1 MSDALLSTLA
11 EALAE
16 LVTAVETSDD
26 EDLDPDTAVKWLE
39 NTGHTLAGLGAADRR
54 ALDGLFREAALRR
67 PPGPWREELL
77 KVSAGF
83 GLTVGLTEEPTDGLP
98 GGLTERLNGEPTEG
112 RNSGPTAELTERLN
126 SGLTAE
132 VTERLTSGL
141 TAEATERLTSGLTAE
156 VTEGL
161 TSGLTAEVTEA
172 THSATCDAALE
183 SARRFATTVRAAD
196 PATPVPTCPGWT
208 LADLTRHLGT
218 VHRWAE
224 ELVRTRARARVLA
237 RDVPLDLPADPEAY
251 PDWLAAGAER
261 FAATAREADPDAPV
275 WSPGADPHV
284 RHYPRHVLFE
294 TLVHL
299 ADAELA
305 VAGTAGPVDPGT
317 AADAIDHFLGNAPYI
332 PWIAEPLAHLD
343 RDGAVLRLTA
353 RDTGAV
359 WTLALGGGGFT
370 WTRDSRGAGVRR
382 GAEPTAGVAADTG
395 ELLLL
400 LHRRYPAD
408 DPRFTH
414 SGDRELLDDWLA
426 ATAL

>member
-16 LVTAVETSDD
+16 LVTVVETSDD

-39 NTGHTLAGLGAADRR
+39 STAYTLGRLGAADRR
-54 ALDGLFREAALRR
+54 TLDGLFREAALRQ
-67 PPGPWREELL
+67 PEGPWRDELL
-77 KVSAGF
+77 KVSEGF
-83 GLTVGLTEEPTDGLP
+83 GLT
-98 GGLTERLNGEPTEG
+98 EG
-112 RNSGPTAELTERLN
+112 PAGVAHAAACE
-126 SGLTAE
+126 
-132 VTERLTSGL
+132 
-141 TAEATERLTSGLTAE
+141 
-156 VTEGL
+156 
-161 TSGLTAEVTEA
+161 
-172 THSATCDAALE
+172 AALE
-183 SARRFATTVRAAD
+183 TARRFAATVRAAD

-218 VHRWAE
+218 VHHWAGH
-224 ELVRTRARARVLA
+224 LVRTRATVRVLA
-237 RDVPLDLPADPEAY
+237 RDVPLDLPADPAAY

-305 VAGTAGPVDPGT
+305 VAGTAGPLDPGT

-343 RDGAVLRLTA
+343 RDGAVLRLAA

-370 WTRDSRGAGVRR
+370 WTRGTDGG
-382 GAEPTAGVAADTG
+382 EPTAGVAADTG

-400 LHRRYPAD
+400 LHRRYAAD

-414 SGDRELLDDWLA
+414 TGDRDLLDDWLA

>member
-16 LVTAVETSDD
+16 LVTEVETSAD
-26 EDLDPDTAVKWLE
+26 EILARDTAVKWLE
-39 NTGHTLAGLGAADRR
+39 NTAQTLRTLGPADRR
-54 ALDGLFREAALRR
+54 ALDGLLREAALRH
-67 PPGPWREELL
+67 PPGPRREELL
-77 KVSAGF
+77 SVSEGF
-83 GLTVGLTEEPTDGLP
+83 GLTEDPH
-98 GGLTERLNGEPTEG
+98 
-112 RNSGPTAELTERLN
+112 TAICE
-126 SGLTAE
+126 
-132 VTERLTSGL
+132 
-141 TAEATERLTSGLTAE
+141 
-156 VTEGL
+156 
-161 TSGLTAEVTEA
+161 
-172 THSATCDAALE
+172 AALE
-183 SARRFATTVRAAD
+183 SARRFAATVRTAD

-208 LADLTRHLGT
+208 LADLTRHVGT

-224 ELVRTRARARVLA
+224 HLVRTGATTRVLA
-237 RDVPLDLPADPEAY
+237 RDVPLDAPADPAAY
-251 PDWLAAGAER
+251 PGWLAAGAER

-294 TLVHL
+294 TVVHL

-305 VAGTAGPVDPGT
+305 VAGAAGPLDPGT

-332 PWIAEPLAHLD
+332 PRIAEPLAHLG
-343 RDGAVLRLTA
+343 RDGAVLRLSA

-359 WTLALGGGGFT
+359 WTVALGGGGFT
-370 WTRDSRGAGVRR
+370 WSRGSG

-400 LHRRYPAD
+400 LHRRYGAD

-414 SGDRELLDDWLA
+414 TGDRDLLDDWLA

>member
-39 NTGHTLAGLGAADRR
+39 NTGHTLGGLGAADRR
-54 ALDGLFREAALRR
+54 ALDGLFREAALRQ

-83 GLTVGLTEEPTDGLP
+83 GLTEGLTGEPTDGPTDGLNGGP
-98 GGLTERLNGEPTEG
+98 TDGPTDGLNGGLTG
-112 RNSGPTAELTERLN
+112 ELTEAPHP
-126 SGLTAE
+126 T
-132 VTERLTSGL
+132 
-141 TAEATERLTSGLTAE
+141 
-156 VTEGL
+156 
-161 TSGLTAEVTEA
+161 
-172 THSATCDAALE
+172 TCDAALE
-183 SARRFATTVRAAD
+183 SARRFAETVRAAD
-196 PATPVPTCPGWT
+196 PATPVPTCPDWT

-224 ELVRTRARARVLA
+224 HLVRTRARARVLA
-237 RDVPLDLPADPEAY
+237 RDVPLDLPADPAAY

-305 VAGTAGPVDPGT
+305 VAGTAGPLDPGT
-317 AADAIDHFLGNAPYI
+317 AADAIDHFLRNAPYI

-343 RDGAVLRLTA
+343 RDGAVLRLAA

-359 WTLALGGGGFT
+359 WTVALGGGGFT
-370 WTRDSRGAGVRR
+370 WSRDSRDSRGIVAPRR

-414 SGDRELLDDWLA
+414 SGDRDLLDDWLA

>member
-16 LVTAVETSDD
+16 LVTAVETSGD

-39 NTGHTLAGLGAADRR
+39 KTGHTLGGLGAADRR
-54 ALDGLFREAALRR
+54 ALDGLFREAALRQ

-83 GLTVGLTEEPTDGLP
+83 GLTEGLNGEPTDGLKA
-98 GGLTERLNGEPTEG
+98 GLTEELTGGLSGGLAERLNSGLSGEL
-112 RNSGPTAELTERLN
+112 AERLN
-126 SGLTAE
+126 SGLTAD
-132 VTERLTSGL
+132 L
-141 TAEATERLTSGLTAE
+141 
-156 VTEGL
+156 
-161 TSGLTAEVTEA
+161 TEA
-172 THSATCDAALE
+172 PHPATCDAALE
-183 SARRFATTVRAAD
+183 SVRRFAETVRAAD
-196 PATPVPTCPGWT
+196 PTTPVPTCPDWT

-224 ELVRTRARARVLA
+224 HLVRTRARARVLA
-237 RDVPLDLPADPEAY
+237 RDVPLDLPADPAAY

-261 FAATAREADPDAPV
+261 FADTAREADPDAPV

-305 VAGTAGPVDPGT
+305 VAGTAGPLDPGT

-343 RDGAVLRLTA
+343 RDGAVLRLAA

-359 WTLALGGGGFT
+359 WTVALGGGGFT
-370 WTRDSRGAGVRR
+370 WSRDNRDSRGIGARR

-414 SGDRELLDDWLA
+414 SGDRDLLDDWLA